1 MELRFRNT
9 ILFLISFS
17 VIFLFLLLMFNDNKN
32 KINYENIKTNRT
44 DYSEYVVDNLVT
56 LKNDSEWYV
65 LKNSSNN
72 EKEVYLLS
80 KEKINN
86 EVISDINHFVKDSYL
101 DSLCNSLGISRNE
114 ISDIRLLNSNDICEL
129 NNSDCS
135 SFNNSFDTS
144 KYKLLEKDTIVDY
157 IVDNKYFSLCREG
170 FCNNDNT
177 DIRVVIAIPKFFI
190 KESK

>member
-17 VIFLFLLLMFNDNKN
+17 VIFLFLLLIFNGNKS
-32 KINYENIKTNRT
+32 KINYDNIKTNRS
-44 DYSEYVVDNLVT
+44 DYSEYVVDSLVT

-65 LKNSSNN
+65 LKNSSNT
-72 EKEVYLLS
+72 EKEVSLLS

-86 EVISDINHFVKDSYL
+86 EVINDINHYVKDSYL
-101 DSLCNSLGISRNE
+101 DSLCNSLSISRNE
-114 ISDIRLLNSNDICEL
+114 ISDIRLLNSNDICDL

-157 IVDNKYFSLCREG
+157 IEDSKYYSLCREG

-177 DIRVVIAIPKFFI
+177 DIRVVIVIPKFFI
-190 KESK
+190 KESQ